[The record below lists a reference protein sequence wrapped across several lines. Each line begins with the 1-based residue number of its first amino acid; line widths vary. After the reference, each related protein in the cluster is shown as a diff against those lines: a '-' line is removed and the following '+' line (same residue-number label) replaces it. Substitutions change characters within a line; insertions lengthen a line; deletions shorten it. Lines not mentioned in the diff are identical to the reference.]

1 MRKGNRKAI
10 HYCWLMLS
18 SVLLTS
24 CDSQQLP
31 PNAQL
36 SLSPASRTVE
46 VVTGSGTNTCWRA
59 DYPYLDVPMIVSLTD
74 AQLSPIGGIAIQV
87 YADWTAYTTPFVDVV
102 SLLYDFN
109 GDGAVDPDTE
119 AVSGNE
125 SGVFEWKTAQYS
137 GSVEFTARFNLTCA
151 YRGEIVVVAGG
162 FHAVSTFNVVH
173 EQAGPNPASDPT
185 LNSSTTFQNGS
196 KGKLKTAR
204 MMQL

>member
-1 MRKGNRKAI
+1 MRKGKCKVI
-10 HYCWLMLS
+10 HYCWLVLS

-36 SLSPASRTVE
+36 SLSPASRSVE
-46 VVTGSGTNTCWRA
+46 VVTGSGTNTCWRD
-59 DYPYLDVPMIVSLTD
+59 DYPYLDVPMMVSLTD

-87 YADWTAYTTPFVDVV
+87 YADWTAHTTPFVDVV

-109 GDGAVDPDTE
+109 GDGAVDAETE
-119 AVSGNE
+119 TVSGDE

-137 GSVEFTARFNLTCA
+137 GSVAFIARFNLTCP
-151 YRGEIVVVAGG
+151 YSGEIVVAAGG

-173 EQAGPNPASDPT
+173 EQAEPEPASDPT
-185 LNSSTTFQNGS
+185 LSSSTTIQNEPS
-196 KGKLKTAR
+196 GKLKIAR
-204 MMQL
+204 AMRL